1 MSGTVH
7 SASASPVSGSRL
19 TEKPEQPGVA
29 RIPRLVMRLLLAAM
43 ALGIAWLLVS
53 AEMARENATDCHHR
67 GYRDP
72 VTGQQV
78 QHRC

>member
-1 MSGTVH
+1 MSDTPH
-7 SASASPVSGSRL
+7 SASAQPLSGSRF
-19 TEKPEQPGVA
+19 TARSGA
-29 RIPRLVMRLLLAAM
+29 RSATRIPRLAGRFLLAAM

-53 AEMARENATDCHHR
+53 AEVTRESGTDCHSR

-78 QHRC
+78 QRPC

>member
-1 MSGTVH
+1 
-7 SASASPVSGSRL
+7 
-19 TEKPEQPGVA
+19 
-29 RIPRLVMRLLLAAM
+29 M

-53 AEMARENATDCHHR
+53 AEVARESGIDCHSR

-78 QHRC
+78 QRPC